1 MNDASDTVA
10 EKRRKVVMLRK
21 PWETSTGPRT
31 TRGKWQTST
40 NATKH
45 GADSLAF
52 ALALRYIETMGEAL
66 SVGSR
71 GTVRPSK
78 ETT

>member
-1 MNDASDTVA
+1 MTGAIDTVA
-10 EKRRKVVMLRK
+10 EQRRKVVMQRK

-31 TRGKWQTST
+31 ARGKWRTST

-52 ALALRYIETMGEAL
+52 ALAVRYIVAMGEAL
-66 SVGSR
+66 SR
-71 GTVRPSK
+71 CIH
-78 ETT
+78 